1 MDEKK
6 TEDFKIS
13 LKERRF
19 VEALASGESRKCAL
33 ISAGFK
39 VAHLEVKKIHWR
51 ASNILA
57 KSKVK
62 SYLRFLNHKAMDEA
76 IMSKKEILANL
87 SHIARFNFKDIATW
101 DKNNFV
107 FKDSKEITQE
117 NGHAI
122 HSIKSTKDGVTLT
135 SLDKTKALS
144 RLLDYYHDCEKN
156 SHSYNED
163 KEREVTEEL
172 KRRVFAAFNERISR
186 EKENED
192 EDRREVP

>member
-13 LKERRF
+13 IRERRF
-19 VEALASGESRKCAL
+19 VEALASGQSRKCAL

-62 SYLRFLNHKAMDEA
+62 AYLQFLHNKAMDEA

-87 SHIARFNFKDIATW
+87 SHIARFNFKDVAIW
-101 DKNNFV
+101 DKNNFL

-144 RLLDYYHDCEKN
+144 KLLDYYQDYEKSPHDHAE
-156 SHSYNED
+156 
-163 KEREVTEEL
+163 EREKRKKELAEEL

-192 EDRREVP
+192 GREV